1 MRRLRVVLLLV
12 LVAVGLAPAIPAYA
26 GGWAVTLLDPLPDRL
41 EADRAYTVGYW
52 DLQHGSHPFD
62 GKLGK
67 TGLRLVGTDQE
78 LEFIGQ
84 PLPEAAH
91 YAVSFA
97 VPAGTW
103 RVYALQGWFEQF
115 EVGTLTV
122 PGGLELRPSE
132 MAVTVGGHSDSGEA
146 PHWGAVHP
154 PAGIGDGHSGGVRSG
169 EVRSVREQP
178 AAVAPQPAAAL
189 PESTTPRPRT
199 VAAMLVLVACAVVA
213 LLAVGLGRPPR
224 QRLQG

>member
-1 MRRLRVVLLLV
+1 MVLLLA
-12 LVAVGLAPAIPAYA
+12 LATVGLAPAMPAHA

-52 DLQHGSHPFD
+52 VLQHGSHPFD
-62 GKLGK
+62 GELGR
-67 TGLRLVGTDQE
+67 TGLRLVGADRE
-78 LEFIGQ
+78 LEFTGQ

-132 MAVTVGGHSDSGEA
+132 MAVNVGGHSDGGEA

-154 PAGIGDGHSGGVRSG
+154 PAGIGDGHSGDGHSG

-178 AAVAPQPAAAL
+178 AAAAPRPAAAL
-189 PESTTPRPRT
+189 RADTTPQPRSA
-199 VAAMLVLVACAVVA
+199 VALLVLAACAVVA
-213 LLAVGLGRPPR
+213 LLATGLGRPLR
-224 QRLQG
+224 QRLRG